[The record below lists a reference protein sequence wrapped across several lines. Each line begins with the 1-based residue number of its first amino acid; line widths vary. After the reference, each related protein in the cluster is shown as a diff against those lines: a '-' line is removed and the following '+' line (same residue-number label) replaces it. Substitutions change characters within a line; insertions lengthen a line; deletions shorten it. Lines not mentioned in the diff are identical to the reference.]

1 MKYVL
6 DTHALIWFLE
16 GNLKL
21 GANAKAILCDPNS
34 QLVIPATTLAEAVW
48 IVERGRTSIPTP
60 KDVILAV
67 EADPRVVI
75 YPLDQ
80 DVIEMTMSL
89 YSINEM
95 HDRQIAATALLL
107 ASKGEIVRLLTCD
120 SEALRRNQNITAS
133 GLVAI
138 VW

>member
-16 GNLKL
+16 GNFKL
-21 GANAKAILCDPNS
+21 GANAKTILCDGNS

-67 EADPRVVI
+67 ESDPRVVI

-80 DVIEMTMSL
+80 EVIEMTMSL
-89 YSINEM
+89 SAINEM
-95 HDRQIAATALLL
+95 HDRQIVASALVL
-107 ASKGEIVRLLTCD
+107 ASKGEIVELLTCD
-120 SEALRRNQNITAS
+120 QNITAS
-133 GLVAI
+133 GLVDV

>member
-6 DTHALIWFLE
+6 DTHALVWFLE
-16 GNLKL
+16 GNSRL
-21 GANAKAILCDPNS
+21 GANAKAILSHPDS
-34 QLVIPATTLAEAVW
+34 QLVIPATALAEAIW
-48 IVERGRTSIPTP
+48 IVERGRTSIPDP

-75 YPLDQ
+75 YPLDK
-80 DVIEMTMSL
+80 DIITITTSL
-89 YSINEM
+89 YCINEM
-95 HDRQIAATALLL
+95 LDRQIAATAIIL
-107 ASKGEIVRLLTCD
+107 ANKGELVKLLTSD
-120 SEALRRNQNITAS
+120 KNITAS